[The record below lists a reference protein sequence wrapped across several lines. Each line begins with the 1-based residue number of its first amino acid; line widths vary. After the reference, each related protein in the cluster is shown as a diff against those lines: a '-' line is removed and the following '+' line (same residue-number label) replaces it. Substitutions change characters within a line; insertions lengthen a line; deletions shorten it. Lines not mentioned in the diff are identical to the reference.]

1 MLRADRSLDEL
12 DVSVAPLLQSLV
24 EIGHQL
30 EKDRAFGCA
39 LVEPKDF
46 GLHVLV
52 GLVRLGE
59 VAILQIFGDLCAAL
73 DEEIV
78 EMIDHRPFAEPL
90 LKSVSAREIRLHVG
104 ERRLSFVSEHE
115 LNFAELHR
123 LKS

>member
-30 EKDRAFGCA
+30 EKDRAFWCA
-39 LVEPKDF
+39 LVEPKNLALDM
-46 GLHVLV
+46 LV
-52 GLVRLGE
+52 RLVRLGE
-59 VAILQIFGDLCAAL
+59 VAILQVSGNLCAAL

-115 LNFAELHR
+115 LNFPKLD
-123 LKS
+123 